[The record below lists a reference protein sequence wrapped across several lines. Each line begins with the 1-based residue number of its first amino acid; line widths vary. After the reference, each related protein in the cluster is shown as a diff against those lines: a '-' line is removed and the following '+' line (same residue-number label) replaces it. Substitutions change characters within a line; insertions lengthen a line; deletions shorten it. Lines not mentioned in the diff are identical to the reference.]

1 MKFVMPFRFRLILH
15 AGGLV
20 LFLFAGCGTA
30 RENATKSSEV
40 LGRHIAAEASFQGRR
55 EKRSI
60 AWSAALELM
69 CEHNLELRQSRAAIV
84 SSEAAIERVWLDMVP
99 GLTLGYSIDRSLTA
113 LASGAEGS
121 LSVYGFLNLAGLIS
135 TRMRHYTASLALVRA
150 EYAYALKER
159 EQTAALWMVFRAAKR
174 LEEKK
179 AWAKFVQRRN
189 LESAFNSRLDAAMG
203 EFISDYALKREESD
217 LRDRFAKLLGD
228 YRTEYIPDDTGLPE
242 LNYSKVK
249 VDLGDTKEWG
259 LLLNKY
265 TATEL
270 EGARLRLLGA
280 KLAYWPDIQISVQS
294 PPLYTSDG
302 AGYSWSADAL
312 RLSTASIFRPDTTLS
327 TSYSLM
333 ETKRQ
338 MALLRAFIRQSTAE
352 RLSKL
357 RNQEEYSEVMTA
369 REAELKRRMM
379 RMLSAS
385 QATGYAEFAIWSDAF
400 KNILTERI
408 HLEEERDAL
417 NSVYWLIHEPKWRVP
432 MLDRWKR
439 LDKQKIERDLQRLDQ
454 DAEKEIDKK
463 SVSK

>member
-1 MKFVMPFRFRLILH
+1 
-15 AGGLV
+15 
-20 LFLFAGCGTA
+20 
-30 RENATKSSEV
+30 
-40 LGRHIAAEASFQGRR
+40 
-55 EKRSI
+55 
-60 AWSAALELM
+60 
-69 CEHNLELRQSRAAIV
+69 
-84 SSEAAIERVWLDMVP
+84 
-99 GLTLGYSIDRSLTA
+99 
-113 LASGAEGS
+113 
-121 LSVYGFLNLAGLIS
+121 
-135 TRMRHYTASLALVRA
+135 MRHYTASLALVRA

-189 LESAFNSRLDAAMG
+189 LESAFHSRVDSTMG
-203 EFISDYALKREESD
+203 EYMSDYALKREESD
-217 LRDRFAKLLGD
+217 LRNRFAKLLGD
-228 YRTEYIPDDTGLPE
+228 YRIEYIPDDTGLPE

-249 VDLGDTKEWG
+249 VDLGNTKEWG
-259 LLLNKY
+259 LLFNQY

-294 PPLYTSDG
+294 PPLYKSDG
-302 AGYSWSADAL
+302 DSYSWSADAL

-338 MALLRAFIRQSTAE
+338 IALLKSFIHQSTAE

-369 REAELKRRMM
+369 REEELKRRMM
-379 RMLSAS
+379 QMLSAS

-408 HLEEERDAL
+408 HLEEERDSL
-417 NSVYWLIHEPKWRVP
+417 NSFYWLIHEPKWRVP
-432 MLDRWKR
+432 MLDRWKK
-439 LDKQKIERDLQRLDQ
+439 LDKQKIDRDLQRLDQ
-454 DAEKEIDKK
+454 DAEKEIEKK